1 MKKFY
6 FINSY
11 EFENMMKDRK
21 QFLMTKIKLE
31 SHLDKFDEN
40 GRMLLQNYGKI
51 CEVDKSKKI

>member
-1 MKKFY
+1 
-6 FINSY
+6 
-11 EFENMMKDRK
+11 MMKDRK